1 MIDKV
6 EHEYIL
12 SGERARERKI
22 NLLNWNCV
30 QLNSNFGRSL
40 SAYKERN
47 ISFIFTKFSFMILT
61 TAQTAFAVY
70 G

>member
-1 MIDKV
+1 M
-6 EHEYIL
+6 ETYYLE
-12 SGERARERKI
+12 RERKT
-22 NLLNWNCV
+22 NLLNWNCI

-40 SAYKERN
+40 SVYKESN
-47 ISFIFTKFSFMILT
+47 ISSIFTKFSFMILT